1 MNHYI
6 ITGASRGLG
15 KALAEA
21 LLEED
26 EQNCVI
32 GVSRHSTITHER
44 YRHQPL
50 DFSDIAGVEH
60 NLHKVFGPLEDAQKL
75 VLVNNAGVMGEIG
88 YIGNSQNE
96 HYEYVFDVNVIVP
109 AMFMNLFLQ
118 SYQHRQNCQ
127 KMIVN
132 ISSGAG
138 QKPKDG
144 WAAYCAS
151 KAALDMLSQTAQLEQ
166 EKLGTG
172 VQVFSV
178 APGIIDTEMQEQIRE
193 ASVEQ
198 FSSVQ
203 QFRDYKTQGAL
214 ASPEE
219 AAQKIIR
226 LMKEPQIARGVVC
239 SVRDF

>member
-21 LLEED
+21 LLED
-26 EQNCVI
+26 ENNCVV
-32 GVSRHSTITHER
+32 GVSRNNTINHPR

-60 NLHKVFGPLEDAQKL
+60 NLHKVFTPFDNAQKL
-75 VLVNNAGVMGEIG
+75 VLVNNAGVIGEIG
-88 YIGNSQNE
+88 YMGQSKSE
-96 HYEYVFDVNVIVP
+96 HFEFVFDVNVIVP
-109 AMFMNLFLQ
+109 AMLMNMFLQ
-118 SYQHRQNCQ
+118 SYQHRQAVD
-127 KMIVN
+127 KMVVN

-138 QKPKDG
+138 QRPIDG

-166 EKLGTG
+166 EQLGTG
-172 VQVFSV
+172 VRVFSLT
-178 APGIIDTEMQEQIRE
+178 PGLIDTEMQEQIRE
-193 ASVEQ
+193 ADADQ

-203 QFRDYKTQGAL
+203 QFRDYKETGAL
-214 ASPEE
+214 VSPKEVS
-219 AAQKIIR
+219 QKIIR
-226 LMKEPQIARGVVC
+226 LMEEPNLARGVVC

>member
-21 LLEED
+21 LLED
-26 EQNCVI
+26 EQNCVV
-32 GVSRHSTITHER
+32 GVSRHSTIQHPR

-60 NLHKVFGPLEDAQKL
+60 NLHKVFAPLDDAQKI
-75 VLVNNAGVMGEIG
+75 VLVNNAGVIGEIG
-88 YIGNSQNE
+88 YVGQSKSE
-96 HYEYVFDVNVIVP
+96 HFEFVFDVNVIVP
-109 AMFMNLFLQ
+109 AMLMNMYLQ
-118 SYQHRQNCQ
+118 SYQHRQNCE

-138 QKPKDG
+138 QKAKDG

-166 EKLGTG
+166 DQLGTG
-172 VQVFSV
+172 VRVFSLS
-178 APGIIDTEMQEQIRE
+178 PGLIDTEMQEQIRE
-193 ASVEQ
+193 ADADQ
-198 FSSVQ
+198 FSGVQ

-214 ASPEE
+214 VSPEE
-219 AAQKIIR
+219 VAQKVIQ
-226 LMKEPQIARGVVC
+226 LMREPSLAAGVVC
-239 SVRDF
+239 SVRNF

>member
-1 MNHYI
+1 MRYYI

-15 KALAEA
+15 KAMAEA
-21 LLEED
+21 LLQD
-26 EQNCVI
+26 EQNCVL
-32 GVSRHSTITHER
+32 GVSRNSTITHPR

-60 NLHKVFGPLEDAQKL
+60 NLHKVFAQLPDAQKI
-75 VLVNNAGVMGEIG
+75 VLVNNAGVIGEIG
-88 YIGNSQNE
+88 YIGQSQNE
-96 HYEYVFDVNVIVP
+96 HFEYVFDVNVIVP
-109 AMFMNLFLQ
+109 AMFMNMFLQ
-118 SYQHRQNCQ
+118 SYQHRQDCDR
-127 KMIVN
+127 MIVN

-138 QKPKDG
+138 QKAKDG

-166 EKLGTG
+166 EQLGTG
-172 VQVFSV
+172 VKVFSV
-178 APGIIDTEMQEQIRE
+178 APGIIDTDMQEQIRE
-193 ASVEQ
+193 ADVEQ
-198 FSSVQ
+198 FRSVQ

-226 LMKEPQIARGVVC
+226 LINEPQIARGVVC

>member
-1 MNHYI
+1 MNYYI

-21 LLEED
+21 LLED
-26 EQNCVI
+26 EQNCVV
-32 GVSRHSTITHER
+32 GVSRNSTITHAR

-60 NLHKVFGPLEDAQKL
+60 NLHKVFAPFEDAQNL
-75 VLVNNAGVMGEIG
+75 VLVNNAGVIGEIG
-88 YIGNSQNE
+88 YMGQSKNE
-96 HYEYVFDVNVIVP
+96 HFEFVFDVNVIVP

-118 SYQHRQNCQ
+118 SYQHRQNCG

-138 QKPKDG
+138 QKAKDG

-166 EKLGTG
+166 DQLNTG
-172 VQVFSV
+172 IKVFSV
-178 APGIIDTEMQEQIRE
+178 APGIIDTDMQEQIRE
-193 ASVEQ
+193 ADVDQ

-203 QFRDYKTQGAL
+203 QFRDYKAQGAL

-219 AAQKIIR
+219 AAQKILR
-226 LMKEPQIARGVVC
+226 LINEPQIARGVVC

>member
-1 MNHYI
+1 MHYYI

-21 LLEED
+21 LLEN
-26 EQNCVI
+26 EQNFVI
-32 GVSRHSTITHER
+32 GVSRNNTLTHAR

-60 NLHKVFGPLEDAQKL
+60 NLHKVFAPLEDAQKI
-75 VLVNNAGVMGEIG
+75 VLVNNAGVIGEIG
-88 YIGNSQNE
+88 YMGQSKNE
-96 HYEYVFDVNVIVP
+96 HFEYVFDVNVIVP

-118 SYQHRQNCQ
+118 SYQHRPHCQ

-138 QKPKDG
+138 QKAKDG

-166 EKLGTG
+166 QQLGTG
-172 VQVFSV
+172 VKVFSV

-193 ASVEQ
+193 APVEQ

-203 QFRDYKTQGAL
+203 QFREYKKQGAL
-214 ASPEE
+214 ASPQE
-219 AAQKIIR
+219 AAQKILR
-226 LMKEPQIARGVVC
+226 LIDEPQIARGVVC

>member
-1 MNHYI
+1 MNYYI
-6 ITGASRGLG
+6 ITGTSRGLG

-21 LLEED
+21 LLKE

-32 GVSRHSTITHER
+32 GVSRNCTITHER

-60 NLHKVFGPLEDAQKL
+60 NLHKVFSLFTDAQKI
-75 VLVNNAGVMGEIG
+75 VLVNNAGVIGDIG
-88 YIGNSQNE
+88 YIGQSKNE
-96 HYEYVFDVNVIVP
+96 HFEFVFDVNVIVP

-118 SYQHRQNCQ
+118 SYQHRKDVE

-138 QKPKDG
+138 QKAKDG

-166 EKLGTG
+166 DKLGTG
-172 VQVFSV
+172 VKVFSLS
-178 APGIIDTEMQEQIRE
+178 PGIIDTEMQEQIRE
-193 ASVEQ
+193 ADPVQ

-203 QFRDYKTQGAL
+203 QFRDYKANGDL
-214 ASPEE
+214 AAPEHT
-219 AAQKIIR
+219 AQKVIQ
-226 LMKEPQIARGVVC
+226 LMENTSLARGVVC